1 MSSTQDRSVSGMV
14 DGPNRAVTTLLPLST
29 VLAIAVEKVYG
40 KGSFPGAFLQIPK
53 LSQKKHF
60 FDQAY
65 RHGVL

>member
-40 KGSFPGAFLQIPK
+40 KGSFPGAFFADTKIVSKEAL
-53 LSQKKHF
+53 F
-60 FDQAY
+60 
-65 RHGVL
+65 

>member
-40 KGSFPGAFLQIPK
+40 KGSFPGAFLQIHTYSNLNNPH
-53 LSQKKHF
+53 LTNYAKKTI
-60 FDQAY
+60 
-65 RHGVL
+65 